1 VRVLVAHASARVR
14 RRLREPLEHAGHQ
27 ILETDSAAGAVAACR
42 RESPAVAVIHAGL
55 RAEDG
60 RTALERLKADPEA
73 FGVAVVL
80 VQPRDVALDEAVA
93 ALRRGAAD
101 LIVEP
106 LRPADLIARVRAAA
120 RTKELQDEFVAQ
132 TQRLETLLH
141 EDPLTRLLNRRSVLT
156 QLEGMIS
163 GARRHHRPISVAMI
177 DVDYFKALNDRHGH
191 QVGDR
196 ALTAVARSMRELL
209 RGEDL
214 LGRLGGEEFLAV
226 LPDADVR
233 AASVAAEKLR
243 AGVAGIRLTAG
254 EEEIGVT
261 VSVGWAT
268 WGGESTEDL
277 VRRADE
283 ALYDAKLDGRDTVRG
298 SGEAAAAATLPRR
311 R

>member
-1 VRVLVAHASARVR
+1 VRVLIAHANARLR
-14 RRLREPLEHAGHQ
+14 RRLREPLEQAGHQ
-27 ILETDSAAGAVAACR
+27 VLETETAAGAVAACR
-42 RESPAVAVIHAGL
+42 RESPAVAVVHAGL

-60 RTALERLKADPEA
+60 RTVLERLKSDPDA

-80 VQPRDVALDEAVA
+80 VQPRDVSLDVAVA
-93 ALRRGAAD
+93 SLRGGAAD

-106 LRPADLIARVRAAA
+106 LKAADVIARVRAAA

-132 TQRLETLLH
+132 TQRLESLLH

-163 GARRHHRPISVAMI
+163 GARRHHRPISVAMVDI
-177 DVDYFKALNDRHGH
+177 DHFKALNDRYGH

-196 ALTAVARSMRELL
+196 ALTSVARMMRERL

-243 AGVAGIRLTAG
+243 GGAAGLRLTAG
-254 EEEIGVT
+254 EEEIKVT

-268 WGGESTEDL
+268 WGGESAEDL

-283 ALYDAKLDGRDTVRG
+283 ALYDAKLDGRDAVRG

>member
-1 VRVLVAHASARVR
+1 VR
-14 RRLREPLEHAGHQ
+14 RRLRAPLEDAGHQ
-27 ILETDSAAGAVAACR
+27 VLEASSAAGALAACR
-42 RESPAVAVIHAGL
+42 RESPSVAVLQAGL

-60 RTALERLKADPEA
+60 RTTLERIKADPEA

-80 VQPRDVALDEAVA
+80 VQPRDVALAEAVA
-93 ALRRGAAD
+93 ALRNGAAD

-106 LRPADLIARVRAAA
+106 LRPADVVARVRSAA

-163 GARRHHRPISVAMI
+163 GSRRHHRPISVAMI
-177 DVDYFKALNDRHGH
+177 DIDHFKALNDRYGH
-191 QVGDR
+191 QTGDR
-196 ALTAVARSMRELL
+196 ALTTVSRTMRERL

-226 LPDADVR
+226 LPDADVD
-233 AASVAAEKLR
+233 AAAITAEKLR
-243 AGVAGIRLTAG
+243 AGVAGVRVIAG
-254 EEEIGVT
+254 EEELQVT

-268 WGGESTEDL
+268 WIGESAEDL

-298 SGEAAAAATLPRR
+298 PSGAAAATLHRR

>member
-1 VRVLVAHASARVR
+1 MSVLIAHANARAR
-14 RRLREPLEHAGHQ
+14 RRLRDTLEHAGHPV
-27 ILETDSAAGAVAACR
+27 LETDSAAGAVAACR
-42 RESPAVAVIHAGL
+42 RESPAVAVVQATLCG
-55 RAEDG
+55 EDG
-60 RTALERLKADPEA
+60 RTALERLKGDPDA
-73 FGVAVVL
+73 FGVAVVI
-80 VQPRDVALDEAVA
+80 VAPRDVSLDA
-93 ALRRGAAD
+93 ALASLRAGAAD

-106 LRPADLIARVRAAA
+106 LKPADVIARVRAAA

-132 TQRLETLLH
+132 TQRLEALLH

-177 DVDYFKALNDRHGH
+177 DVDHFKALNDRHGH
-191 QVGDR
+191 QAGDR
-196 ALTAVARSMRELL
+196 ALTAVSRSMRERL

-226 LPDADVR
+226 LPDADVH
-233 AASVAAEKLR
+233 AASIAAEKLR
-243 AGVAGIRLTAG
+243 AGVAEVRATAG
-254 EEEIGVT
+254 EEELRVT

-268 WGGESTEDL
+268 WGGESAEDL

-283 ALYDAKLDGRDTVRG
+283 ALYEAKLDGRDAVRG
-298 SGEAAAAATLPRR
+298 AGAATAAATLPRR

>member
-1 VRVLVAHASARVR
+1 VRVLIAHANARVR
-14 RRLREPLEHAGHQ
+14 RRLREPLEQSGHQ

-42 RESPAVAVIHAGL
+42 RESPAVAVIQAGL

-60 RTALERLKADPEA
+60 RTALERLKGDPDA
-73 FGVAVVL
+73 FGVAVVI
-80 VQPRDVALDEAVA
+80 VHPRDVSLDVA
-93 ALRRGAAD
+93 AASLRSGAAD

-106 LRPADLIARVRAAA
+106 LKPADVIARVRAAA

-132 TQRLETLLH
+132 TQRLESLLH

-156 QLEGMIS
+156 QLDGMIS

-177 DVDYFKALNDRHGH
+177 DVDHFKSLNDRYGH
-191 QVGDR
+191 QLGDR
-196 ALTAVARSMRELL
+196 ALTAVARSMRDRL
-209 RGEDL
+209 RAEDL

-233 AASVAAEKLR
+233 AASIAAEKLR
-243 AGVAGIRLTAG
+243 AGVAGVRLTVG
-254 EEEIGVT
+254 EEEIKVT

-268 WGGESTEDL
+268 WGGESAEDL

-298 SGEAAAAATLPRR
+298 SGEAAPAATLPRR

>member
-1 VRVLVAHASARVR
+1 VRD
-14 RRLREPLEHAGHQ
+14 PLENAGYQ
-27 ILETDSAAGAVAACR
+27 VLETSSAAGALAACR
-42 RESPAVAVIHAGL
+42 RESPEVAVLQAGL
-55 RAEDG
+55 RSDDG
-60 RTALERLKADPEA
+60 RTVLERVKADPVA

-80 VQPRDVALDEAVA
+80 VQPRDVRLAEAVA
-93 ALRRGAAD
+93 ALHGGAAD

-106 LRPADLIARVRAAA
+106 LRSADVIARVRAAA

-132 TQRLETLLH
+132 TQRLESLLH

-177 DVDYFKALNDRHGH
+177 DIDRFKALNDRYGH
-191 QVGDR
+191 HVGDR
-196 ALTAVARSMRELL
+196 ALTHVARAMRRRL

-226 LPDADVR
+226 LPDADAD
-233 AASVAAEKLR
+233 AAAVAAEKLR
-243 AGVAGIRLTAG
+243 AGVAEQRVTLG
-254 EEEIGVT
+254 EEEIDVT
-261 VSVGWAT
+261 VSIGWAT
-268 WGGESTEDL
+268 WSGESAEDL

-283 ALYDAKLDGRDTVRG
+283 GLYDAKLHGRDAVRG
-298 SGEAAAAATLPRR
+298 AAEPPAATLPRR

>member
-1 VRVLVAHASARVR
+1 V
-14 RRLREPLEHAGHQ
+14 G
-27 ILETDSAAGAVAACR
+27 AA
-42 RESPAVAVIHAGL
+42 L
-55 RAEDG
+55 RADDG
-60 RTALERLKADPEA
+60 RTVLECLKGDPDA

-80 VQPRDVALDEAVA
+80 VQPRDVSVVTA
-93 ALRRGAAD
+93 AASLRGGAAD

-106 LRPADLIARVRAAA
+106 LKAADVIARVRAAA

-132 TQRLETLLH
+132 TQRLEALLH

-177 DVDYFKALNDRHGH
+177 DVDHFKSLNDRYGH

-196 ALTAVARSMRELL
+196 ALTAVARTMRERL

-243 AGVAGIRLTAG
+243 DGVAGIRLTAG
-254 EEEIGVT
+254 EEEIRVT

-268 WGGESTEDL
+268 WGGESAEDL

-298 SGEAAAAATLPRR
+298 SGETAPAATLPRR